1 MSQPRNALRSP
12 NASNLLELTTEE
24 KLQRFR
30 TTITNTIKKKPDAC
44 PVCEEVMWVSFFFD
58 GTGQNVALDM
68 PKRKPSNP
76 AKLFLI
82 ANGNVHL
89 QADPSGA
96 ALSAFKDLRS
106 SFRKDK
112 GQYAFYFSG
121 VGTPFNE
128 NVKSGEPAK
137 PAKSKIL
144 TDAARVITRTNP
156 GASLALG
163 ISEAAVK
170 AAQKAWKDNEDS
182 TIMGA
187 GMGAGADKRMDEA
200 FVLLNNALDTEKKR
214 KTLRISIFGFS
225 RGAAIARMFA
235 NRIDQKIKAGAF
247 GKKTVSIE
255 FMGLFDTVASFG
267 LPALHLKADDL
278 VIPTSVKKCVHMV
291 AVHEFRIAFPV
302 WTIRTAPGYDSNGYE
317 EYVYPGVHTDV
328 GGGYGPKGFG
338 SVEDHHW
345 VSNNISVIPL
355 RHMYTKAIAAGVPLA
370 SIEEVLETP
379 VYKNLFAAT
388 TTEGQVDTLVLKAY
402 NNYVNKIQASG
413 ALERHMVEHHR
424 VLCRWWGWRHK
435 VGIGYLEPLLK
446 PHQQTVDAAQR
457 ERNQAHLIG
466 VSAQAQRQ
474 ERLIRQQQDY
484 QLKLAKTRFEAQKS
498 GMAYTTD
505 LIREE
510 GDELKDRDDNLFMH
524 KLEHDELT
532 RFRAY
537 QAADPAEDAKTLLDD
552 YLHDSVQWFSE
563 ENATK
568 YVVYRYFRVRGVHDG
583 EW

>member
-1 MSQPRNALRSP
+1 
-12 NASNLLELTTEE
+12 
-24 KLQRFR
+24 
-30 TTITNTIKKKPDAC
+30 
-44 PVCEEVMWVSFFFD
+44 
-58 GTGQNVALDM
+58 
-68 PKRKPSNP
+68 
-76 AKLFLI
+76 
-82 ANGNVHL
+82 
-89 QADPSGA
+89 
-96 ALSAFKDLRS
+96 
-106 SFRKDK
+106 
-112 GQYAFYFSG
+112 
-121 VGTPFNE
+121 
-128 NVKSGEPAK
+128 
-137 PAKSKIL
+137 
-144 TDAARVITRTNP
+144 
-156 GASLALG
+156 
-163 ISEAAVK
+163 
-170 AAQKAWKDNEDS
+170 
-182 TIMGA
+182 
-187 GMGAGADKRMDEA
+187 
-200 FVLLNNALDTEKKR
+200 
-214 KTLRISIFGFS
+214 
-225 RGAAIARMFA
+225 
-235 NRIDQKIKAGAF
+235 
-247 GKKTVSIE
+247 
-255 FMGLFDTVASFG
+255 
-267 LPALHLKADDL
+267 
-278 VIPTSVKKCVHMV
+278 
-291 AVHEFRIAFPV
+291 
-302 WTIRTAPGYDSNGYE
+302 SNGYE

-424 VLCRWWGWRHK
+424 VLCRWWGWRRK
-435 VGIGYLEPLLK
+435 VGIGYVEPLLK

-524 KLEHDELT
+524 KLDHDELT